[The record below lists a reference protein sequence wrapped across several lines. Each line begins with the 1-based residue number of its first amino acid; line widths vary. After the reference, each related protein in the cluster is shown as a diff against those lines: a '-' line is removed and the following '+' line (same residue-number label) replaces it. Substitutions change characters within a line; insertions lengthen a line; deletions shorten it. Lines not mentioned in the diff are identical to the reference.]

1 MNNWAGNITYGTQA
15 IDEAAT
21 VDAVRDGVKAHERM
35 KVLGT
40 RHSFNR
46 IADSADRLVAVT
58 GLDDVSIDAEAKT
71 VTAGAGVTYGRLA
84 PVLHEQGWALHN
96 LASLP
101 HISVA
106 GSISTGTHGSGETNG
121 SLASAV
127 SGIEFVRAGGELE
140 RLSRA
145 RDGGTF
151 TGAVVGLG
159 ALGVLTRV
167 TLDIQPAY
175 LMRQH
180 VYEGMPLAELTQHF
194 DAIQASGYSVSV
206 FWDWQD
212 SRVNAVW
219 IKTRADA
226 ATPFDAPA
234 LFHGATRAARNLHPI
249 AELSAE
255 HCTEQ
260 LGAVGPWHER
270 LPHFRMGFMPS
281 AGRELQSE
289 YFVPRRNAVDAIL
302 AVEAL
307 KDRIGPHLFITEI
320 RAIAADDL
328 WMSPAYGRDSI
339 AIHFT
344 WKPEMEAVS
353 RLLPAIERALAPYEA
368 RPHWG
373 KLFTVAPATLRSIYP
388 RLPEFVAL
396 ATRYDPRGT
405 FRNAFLN
412 EHIFN
417 AAAGAPPP
425 TR

>member
-1 MNNWAGNITYGTQA
+1 MNNWAGNIAYSTQA
-15 IDEAAT
+15 FEEAAT
-21 VDAVRDGVKAHERM
+21 GDAVRACVKAHARM

-40 RHSFNR
+40 RHSFNG
-46 IADSADRLVAVT
+46 IADSSDRLVAVP
-58 GLDDVSIDAEAKT
+58 GLDDVSIDVEAKT
-71 VTAGAGVTYGRLA
+71 VTVGAGITYGQLA
-84 PVLHEQGWALHN
+84 PVLHQQGWALHN

-121 SLASAV
+121 TLASAV
-127 SGIEFVRAGGELE
+127 SAIEFVSATGEFE

-145 RDGGTF
+145 RDGETF
-151 TGAVVGLG
+151 KGAVVGLG
-159 ALGVLTRV
+159 ALGVITRV
-167 TLDIQPAY
+167 TLDVEPAY
-175 LMRQH
+175 MMRQH
-180 VYEGMPLAELTQHF
+180 VYENMPLADVTDHF

-206 FWDWQD
+206 FWDWQG

-219 IKTRADA
+219 IKTRVDA
-226 ATPFDAPA
+226 AKPFDAPA
-234 LFHGATRAARNLHPI
+234 RFHGATRATKNLHPI

-302 AVEAL
+302 AVETL
-307 KDRIGPHLFITEI
+307 RDQIGPHLFITEI

-328 WMSPAYGRDSI
+328 WMSPACGQDSI

-344 WKPEMEAVS
+344 WKPDMDAVS
-353 RLLPAIERALAPYEA
+353 RLQPRIERALAPYRA

-373 KLFTVAPATLRSIYP
+373 KLFMVTPSTLRSLYP
-388 RLPEFVAL
+388 NLPAFVAL
-396 ATRYDPRGT
+396 AKRYDPQGK

-412 EHIFN
+412 EHIF
-417 AAAGAPPP
+417 
-425 TR
+425 TM

>member
-1 MNNWAGNITYGTQA
+1 MNNWAGNIEFGTQT
-15 IDEAAT
+15 IDDAAT
-21 VDAVRDGVKAHERM
+21 GDAVRACVKAHERM
-35 KVLGT
+35 KALGT

-46 IADSADRLVAVT
+46 IADSTDRFVAVPA
-58 GLDDVSIDAEAKT
+58 LNDVSIDVEAKT
-71 VTAGAGVTYGRLA
+71 VTVGAGITYGQLA
-84 PVLHEQGWALHN
+84 PVLHQQGWALHN

-101 HISVA
+101 HISVG

-121 SLASAV
+121 TLASAV
-127 SGIEFVRAGGELE
+127 SAIEFVSATGEFE

-145 RDGGTF
+145 RDGETF
-151 TGAVVGLG
+151 KGAVVGLG
-159 ALGVLTRV
+159 ALGVITRV
-167 TLDIQPAY
+167 TLDVQPAY
-175 LMRQH
+175 TMRQH
-180 VYEGMPLAELTQHF
+180 VYENMPLAEVTRHF
-194 DAIQASGYSVSV
+194 DAIQASGYSVSL
-206 FWDWQD
+206 FWDWQG
-212 SRVNAVW
+212 SRINAVW
-219 IKTRADA
+219 IKTRVDA

-234 LFHGATRAARNLHPI
+234 RFHGATRAAKNLHPI

-302 AVEAL
+302 AVETL
-307 KDRIGPHLFITEI
+307 KDQIGPHLFVTEI

-328 WMSPAYGRDSI
+328 WMSPACGQDSI

-344 WKPEMEAVS
+344 WKPDMDAVS
-353 RLLPAIERALAPYEA
+353 RLMPRIERALAPYRA

-373 KLFTVAPATLRSIYP
+373 KLFTVTPATLRSIYP
-388 RLPEFVAL
+388 KLPAFVAL
-396 ATRYDPRGT
+396 AKRYDAQGK

-412 EHIFN
+412 EHIF
-417 AAAGAPPP
+417 
-425 TR
+425 TT

>member
-1 MNNWAGNITYGTQA
+1 MIGSGTMINWAGNIAYGTQA

-21 VDAVRDGVKAHERM
+21 GEAVRGCVKARARL

-40 RHSFNR
+40 RHSFNA
-46 IADSADRLVAVT
+46 IADSTDRFVAVP
-58 GLDDVSIDAEAKT
+58 GLSDISIDVDAKT
-71 VTAGAGVTYGRLA
+71 VTVGSGITYGQLA
-84 PVLHEQGWALHN
+84 PALHQQGWALHN

-121 SLASAV
+121 ALASAV
-127 SGIEFVRAGGELE
+127 SAIEFVSAAGEFE

-145 RDGGTF
+145 KDGETF
-151 TGAVVGLG
+151 KGAVVGLG
-159 ALGVLTRV
+159 ALGVITRV
-167 TLDIQPAY
+167 TLDVEPAY
-175 LMRQH
+175 MMRQH
-180 VYEGMPLAELTQHF
+180 VYENMPLAEVTRHF
-194 DAIQASGYSVSV
+194 DVIQASGYSVSL
-206 FWDWQD
+206 FWDWQA
-212 SRVNAVW
+212 SRINAVW
-219 IKTRADA
+219 IKTRVDA
-226 ATPFDAPA
+226 VKAFDAPA
-234 LFHGATRAARNLHPI
+234 RFHGATRATKNLHPI
-249 AELSAE
+249 AELSAA

-289 YFVPRRNAVDAIL
+289 YFVPRRDAVDAIL
-302 AVEAL
+302 AVETL
-307 KDRIGPHLFITEI
+307 KDQIGPHLFVTEI

-328 WMSPAYGRDSI
+328 WMSPACGRDSI

-344 WKPEMEAVS
+344 WKPDMDAVS
-353 RLLPAIERALAPYEA
+353 RLMPRIERALAPFKA

-388 RLPEFVAL
+388 KLPAFVAL
-396 ATRYDPRGT
+396 AKRYDPQGK

-412 EHIFN
+412 EHIF
-417 AAAGAPPP
+417 
-425 TR
+425 TT